1 MSKSADVDRSGVG
14 LASSPFLRFPK
25 ETIMSYVHITRSPG
39 MGLADYRKVAEQL
52 GPTPITGRL
61 SHHVGEQSGA
71 LLIVDVWE
79 KRADADRFTAD
90 RLFPAF
96 AAAGTRPDADTLVLA
111 FEDEPGD
118 E

>member
-1 MSKSADVDRSGVG
+1 MSKSADVDQVGTG
-14 LASSPFLRFPK
+14 LASSPFPLLPM
-25 ETIMSYVHITRSPG
+25 EATVSYVHITRSPG
-39 MGLADYRKVAEQL
+39 MGLADYQKVVQQL
-52 GPTPITGRL
+52 GHAPIAGRL

-79 KRADADRFTAD
+79 KRADADRFAAD

-96 AAAGTRPDADTLVLA
+96 AASGTRPDADTLVLA
-111 FEDEPGD
+111 FEDEAGR